1 MLVFACTALAQE
13 SVAPAPPQQ
22 QQPTPHTGVASDSVT
37 AQPVHTGVAVD
48 SVTAQPVHAGVAGDS
63 VIAQLVH
70 TAVARYS
77 VTEQPLMDETKDPG
91 RQWGT
96 LASPDGCHL
105 VLGFLP
111 EPKDS
116 RGKYSCYLVIDGV
129 KTPVYE
135 DIARDHIVFGAD
147 SRHVAYP
154 VRQNGKWKVV
164 VDGTSPLF
172 QSSVGPDCDGI
183 MASSL
188 KFSDDGRHVMYI
200 AKVGEVSRLF
210 VDHQPKTGCD
220 GCIEAALSGGAG
232 RYACWVKSGAGLKL
246 IVEGD
251 SVAWWPKTFPGVLRF
266 APGGRTWGY
275 VGIRG
280 DSCFAMLEHQ
290 TVAIGSD
297 ATGPVFSGDGGKAAF
312 VVKQGAH
319 WVVIADGHADEPGF
333 DRIGRGPFFNAD
345 GSRLLYRGRIDKDKT
360 QFVVD
365 STRGPVYDG
374 GEDPVFS
381 RGGHHYGYLA
391 VRGKK
396 WLAVLDGHEGQEYD
410 EMASGSIAFN
420 SDGTRSAYV
429 AAVGKQWQVILDG
442 TPGPVLESIFEGRVR
457 LSDDGLHHAW
467 FAREAGRWV
476 PVLDGQAAAERY
488 ETIVRNGPRCWEDGT
503 IEFLAWR
510 NGKLY
515 RVRYQPTASSQ

>member
-1 MLVFACTALAQE
+1 
-13 SVAPAPPQQ
+13 
-22 QQPTPHTGVASDSVT
+22 
-37 AQPVHTGVAVD
+37 
-48 SVTAQPVHAGVAGDS
+48 
-63 VIAQLVH
+63 
-70 TAVARYS
+70 
-77 VTEQPLMDETKDPG
+77 MDETQDPG

-96 LASPDGCHL
+96 FASPDGCHL
-105 VLGFLP
+105 VLGFRP

-129 KTPVYE
+129 KTSVYE
-135 DIARDHIVFGAD
+135 DIARDHIIFGAD

-200 AKVGEVSRLF
+200 GKVGEVSRLF
-210 VDHQPKTGCD
+210 VDHQPKPGCD

-266 APGGRTWGY
+266 APGGQTWGY
-275 VGIRG
+275 VGIHG

-290 TVAIGSD
+290 MVAIGSD

-312 VVKQGAH
+312 VVKQGGH

-333 DRIGRGPFFNAD
+333 DRIGRGPFFNVD
-345 GSRLLYRGRIDKDKT
+345 GSRLLYRGRIDKNKS

-381 RGGHHYGYLA
+381 RDGHHYGYLA

-396 WLAVLDGHEGQEYD
+396 WIAVLNGHEGQEYD

-442 TPGPVLESIFEGRVR
+442 TPGPVMESIFEGRVR

-510 NGKLY
+510 SGKLY
-515 RVRYQPTASSQ
+515 RVRYQPAADSK